1 MNEVLFNE
9 LSGQRSE
16 SGQSSY
22 VFTNLETGKQYI
34 DMKTGFKTACR
45 RASIEGLRFHD
56 LRHTFA
62 SRLIE
67 RGADI
72 ETVRDLLGHHSIII
86 TQRYI
91 HSNNDRKKAAVELL
105 NEKIDDKICDVSV
118 TQENQSK
125 LIH

>member
-1 MNEVLFNE
+1 
-9 LSGQRSE
+9 
-16 SGQSSY
+16 
-22 VFTNLETGKQYI
+22 
-34 DMKTGFKTACR
+34 
-45 RASIEGLRFHD
+45 

-67 RGADI
+67 KGADI
-72 ETVRDLLGHHSIII
+72 ETVRDLLGHHSITI

-105 NEKIDDKICDVSV
+105 NGKIEDKSCDVSV